1 MNDTICAIATPVGT
15 GGIGIVRVSG
25 AEAKDIA
32 LNLLGS
38 CPEPRIAELS
48 SFRDA
53 QNEAID
59 TGIAIFFKGPN
70 SYTGEDVLEL
80 HGHGGVVVQ
89 QLVCQRVQELGARMA
104 DPGEFTQRAYL
115 NNRIDLAQAEAVA
128 DLINASS
135 AEAARASTRSL
146 SGLFSKEVH
155 ALDENILKVRMYVE
169 AAIDFADEDIDF
181 LSDQTLRERV
191 EGTRTQLHT
200 LLSRTRKGAVLH
212 QGLTVVIA
220 GAPNVGKSSLLNA
233 LLNEDRAIVTEV
245 AGTTRDTLSETI
257 HIHGMPV
264 RLIDTAGLHESEDRI
279 EGEGMARAQAAMQ
292 HADLILWVTEDG
304 AVQHPSELPSQHLIV
319 LNKCDLTNNEP
330 GLVND
335 NSVRISALRKTG
347 LDELRVLLAQVSGH
361 RLSDDA
367 FAGRPR
373 HISALESV
381 ELNLQ
386 NVEEHLSSS
395 LGELVAEELRAAHIK
410 LGEIVGETS
419 TEDLLGEIFS
429 NFCIGK

>member
-1 MNDTICAIATPVGT
+1 MGT

-25 AEAKDIA
+25 PEAKQIA
-32 LNLLGS
+32 HRLLGRQ
-38 CPEPRIAELS
+38 PNPRIAEYG
-48 SFRDA
+48 SFRDEK
-53 QNEAID
+53 NEPID
-59 TGIAIFFKGPN
+59 SGIALFFESPN

-89 QLVCQRVQELGARMA
+89 QLVCERVRELGARIA
-104 DPGEFTQRAYL
+104 EPGEFTQRAYL

-135 AEAARASTRSL
+135 VEAAKASSRSL
-146 SGLFSKEVH
+146 SGSFSKEVH

-169 AAIDFADEDIDF
+169 AAIDFAAEDIDF
-181 LSDQTLRERV
+181 LSDRTLQQQV
-191 EGTRTQLHT
+191 EATRAQLSS
-200 LLSRTRKGAVLH
+200 LLVRTREGAVLH

-257 HIHGMPV
+257 HILGMPV

-279 EGEGMARAQAAMQ
+279 EEEGISRAQAAIEK
-292 HADLILWVTEDG
+292 ADLILWMTEDDE
-304 AVQHPSELPSQHLIV
+304 VVHPSELPTNHLMV
-319 LNKCDLTNNEP
+319 LNKCDLTGNKP
-330 GLVND
+330 GLVSGD
-335 NSVRISALRKTG
+335 TVRISALHKKG
-347 LDELRVLLAQVSGH
+347 LKELRNMVAQTAGH

-373 HISALESV
+373 HIAALEAV
-381 ELNLQ
+381 EKHLQ
-386 NVEEHLSSS
+386 KVDEFLTNGM
-395 LGELVAEELRAAHIK
+395 GELVAEELRQAHQQ
-410 LGEIVGETS
+410 LGKIVGETS

>member
-1 MNDTICAIATPVGT
+1 MGT

-25 AEAKDIA
+25 PESKQIA
-32 LNLLGS
+32 IRLLGRQ
-38 CPEPRIAELS
+38 PKTRIAEFG
-48 SFRDA
+48 SFVDEK
-53 QNEAID
+53 NEAID
-59 TGIAIFFKGPN
+59 SGIALFFEGPY

-80 HGHGGVVVQ
+80 HGHGGIVVQ
-89 QLVCQRVQELGARMA
+89 QLVCERVLELGARLA
-104 DPGEFTQRAYL
+104 EPGEFTQRAYL

-135 AEAARASTRSL
+135 AEAARASSRSL

-155 ALDENILKVRMYVE
+155 ALDENILRVRAYVE

-181 LSDQTLRERV
+181 LSDQELQNQV
-191 EGTRTQLHT
+191 EATRAHLLSLLTRT
-200 LLSRTRKGAVLH
+200 REGATLH

-245 AGTTRDTLSETI
+245 AGTTRDTLSERI

-279 EGEGMARAQAAMQ
+279 EEEGIARAQSAIEK
-292 HADLILWVTEDG
+292 ADLILWVTEDED
-304 AVQHPSELPSQHLIV
+304 VKLPSELPTKHLMV
-319 LNKCDLTNNEP
+319 LNKCDLTFNEP
-330 GLVND
+330 GLV
-335 NSVRISALRKTG
+335 SVHTVRISALQNTG
-347 LDELRVLLAQVSGH
+347 LNELRELIAQIAGH

-367 FAGRPR
+367 FSGRPR
-373 HISALESV
+373 HISALEAV
-381 ELNLQ
+381 RQHLQ
-386 NVEEHLSSS
+386 KVEEFLADSM
-395 LGELVAEELRAAHIK
+395 GELVAEELRQAHQQ
-410 LGEIVGETS
+410 LGKIVGETT

>member
-1 MNDTICAIATPVGT
+1 MGT

-25 AEAKDIA
+25 PEAKQIA
-32 LNLLGS
+32 HRLLGRH
-38 CPEPRIAELS
+38 PNPRIAEYGL
-48 SFRDA
+48 FRDEK
-53 QNEAID
+53 NEPID
-59 TGIAIFFKGPN
+59 SGITLFFEGPN

-89 QLVCQRVQELGARMA
+89 QLVCVRVLELGARMA
-104 DPGEFTQRAYL
+104 EPGEFTQRAYL

-135 AEAARASTRSL
+135 ADAARASSRSL

-155 ALDENILKVRMYVE
+155 ALDENILKVRTYVE

-181 LSDQTLRERV
+181 LSDQALQQLV
-191 EGTRTQLHT
+191 EDPRAQLSS
-200 LLSRTRKGAVLH
+200 LLIRTREGAVLH

-257 HIHGMPV
+257 HIFGMPV
-264 RLIDTAGLHESEDRI
+264 RLIDTAGLHQSEDRI
-279 EGEGMARAQAAMQ
+279 EEEGIARAQSAIEK
-292 HADLILWVTEDG
+292 ADLILWVTEDED
-304 AVQHPSELPSQHLIV
+304 VKHPSELPTKHLMV
-319 LNKCDLTNNEP
+319 LNKCDLTSNKP
-330 GLVND
+330 GLVSAD
-335 NSVRISALRKTG
+335 TVRISALRKTG
-347 LDELRVLLAQVSGH
+347 LGELRDLVAQIAGH

-373 HISALESV
+373 HIAALEA
-381 ELNLQ
+381 
-386 NVEEHLSSS
+386 VEEHLQKVDEF
-395 LGELVAEELRAAHIK
+395 LTNDMGELVAEELRQAHQQ
-410 LGEIVGETS
+410 LGKIVGETS

>member
-1 MNDTICAIATPVGT
+1 MGT

-25 AEAKDIA
+25 PEAKQIA
-32 LNLLGS
+32 RRLLGRQ
-38 CPEPRIAELS
+38 PRVRIAEFG
-48 SFRDA
+48 SFRD
-53 QNEAID
+53 QKNTTID
-59 TGIAIFFKGPN
+59 SGIVLFFEGPN

-89 QLVCQRVQELGARMA
+89 QLVCERVRELGARLA
-104 DPGEFTQRAYL
+104 EPGEFTQRAYL

-128 DLINASS
+128 DLISASS

-146 SGLFSKEVH
+146 SGIFSKEVH

-181 LSDQTLRERV
+181 LSDSTLQQQV
-191 EGTRTQLHT
+191 ETTRAQLRS
-200 LLSRTRKGAVLH
+200 LLVRTREGSVLH
-212 QGLTVVIA
+212 HGLTVVIA

-245 AGTTRDTLSETI
+245 AGTTRDTLCETV

-264 RLIDTAGLHESEDRI
+264 RLIDTAGLHDSEDRI
-279 EGEGMARAQAAMQ
+279 EEEGIARAQTAIEK
-292 HADLILWVTEDG
+292 ADLILWVTVDDEVTD
-304 AVQHPSELPSQHLIV
+304 PSDLPTKHLMV
-319 LNKCDLTNNEP
+319 LNKCDLTGNKP
-330 GLVND
+330 GLVCD
-335 NSVRISALRKTG
+335 DTVRISALNKTG
-347 LDELRVLLAQVSGH
+347 LRELRDKVTQIAGY

-373 HISALESV
+373 HITALEAVGQHLLKV
-381 ELNLQ
+381 EKFLANGM
-386 NVEEHLSSS
+386 
-395 LGELVAEELRAAHIK
+395 GELVAEELKEAHLQ
-410 LGEIVGETS
+410 LGKIVGETS
-419 TEDLLGEIFS
+419 TDDLLGEIFS

>member
-1 MNDTICAIATPVGT
+1 MGT

-25 AEAKDIA
+25 PEAKQIA
-32 LNLLGS
+32 YRLLGRY
-38 CPEPRIAELS
+38 PNPRVAEYR

-53 QNEAID
+53 KNEPID
-59 TGIAIFFKGPN
+59 SGIALFFEGPN

-89 QLVCQRVQELGARMA
+89 QLVCERVRELGARVA
-104 DPGEFTQRAYL
+104 EPGEFTQRAYL

-135 AEAARASTRSL
+135 AEAARASSRSL

-169 AAIDFADEDIDF
+169 AAIDFAAEDIDF
-181 LSDQTLRERV
+181 LSDRTLQQQV
-191 EGTRTQLHT
+191 EAIRAQLNS
-200 LLSRTRKGAVLH
+200 LLARTREGAVLH

-257 HIHGMPV
+257 HILGMPV

-279 EGEGMARAQAAMQ
+279 EEEGIARAQSAIEK
-292 HADLILWVTEDG
+292 ADLILWVTEDED
-304 AVQHPSELPSQHLIV
+304 VKHPSELPAKHVMV
-319 LNKCDLTNNEP
+319 LNKCDLTSNKP
-330 GLVND
+330 GLLSD
-335 NSVRISALRKTG
+335 DTVRISALHKTG
-347 LDELRVLLAQVSGH
+347 LKELRDMVAQTAGH

-373 HISALESV
+373 HISALEAV
-381 ELNLQ
+381 GQHLQ
-386 NVEEHLSSS
+386 KVEEFLANSI
-395 LGELVAEELRAAHIK
+395 GELVAEELRQAHQQ
-410 LGEIVGETS
+410 LGKIVGETS